1 MKKLFA
7 TTLFLIAAIGL
18 PTLGTAK
25 NTSKNKAGGS
35 SRPVA
40 ARIPVQGPAYATRED
55 VMRWADDMASR
66 RDLDRDWVRQAIGQ
80 AHFLPGVPRLM
91 LPPPTGTAKN
101 WRRRR
106 APGVLSR

>member
-1 MKKLFA
+1 MNKLFA
-7 TTLFLIAAIGL
+7 TTIFLIATIGL

-25 NTSKNKAGGS
+25 NTSRNKAGGS

-66 RDLDRDWVRQAIGQ
+66 RDLDRDWEIGR
-80 AHFLPGVPRLM
+80 AHV
-91 LPPPTGTAKN
+91 
-101 WRRRR
+101 
-106 APGVLSR
+106 

>member
-7 TTLFLIAAIGL
+7 TTIFLIATIGL

-55 VMRWADDMASR
+55 VMHGLVGGADGYITKPFDPDVLVAG
-66 RDLDRDWVRQAIGQ
+66 VRA
-80 AHFLPGVPRLM
+80 
-91 LPPPTGTAKN
+91 
-101 WRRRR
+101 
-106 APGVLSR
+106 VLGLY